1 MATLDEY
8 LAGKTPQFS
17 DVPWYNVDGDC
28 IFALLKNSNTYD
40 ERVDGILT
48 VFRDMESGEIVGCQI
63 KGIKNLL
70 KDAEELGIFISEKP
84 IFSVLILASYFVTEN
99 DQTAI
104 PERHALYGDILKRM
118 GSQSLPIQQIQ
129 ATN

>member
-1 MATLDEY
+1 MEALNKY
-8 LAGKTPQFS
+8 LAGKTPKFS

-28 IFALLKNSNTYD
+28 IFALFKNSNTYD

-48 VFRDMESGEIVGCQI
+48 VFRDMESDEVVGCQI

-70 KDAEELGIFISEKP
+70 KDAEKLGIFISDKP
-84 IFSVLILASYFVTEN
+84 IFSVLILASYFVTEK

-104 PERHALYGDILKRM
+104 PDRHTLYGDILQRV
-118 GSQSLPIQQIQ
+118 GTQRLPIQQLQ
-129 ATN
+129 AIN